1 MVAGV
6 ISAVFFPALIA
17 LDIIAFTNW
26 NPLYDFPIVFTFGLV
41 ARAVVLKV
49 IGIEASLRNSNVSFN
64 LLTCG
69 ITITRTK
76 TKTKT
81 RTKKGYILMTE
92 NILEKILTG

>member
-6 ISAVFFPALIA
+6 ISAVFFPVLIA

-49 IGIEASLRNSNVSFN
+49 IGIEANLRNSYSTNT
-64 LLTCG
+64 LTNSAFQPALKPLEN
-69 ITITRTK
+69 TK
-76 TKTKT
+76 H
-81 RTKKGYILMTE
+81 RE
-92 NILEKILTG
+92 DE